1 MIQFPENR
9 KKPYFG
15 HFLDQFWPKTG
26 KKDFFSKI
34 GLRHFLS
41 WVTLGPHAKNQKNPM
56 IQFGEKLLTHTHTHT
71 HTHIR
76 THTHTDTG

>member
-1 MIQFPENR
+1 MIQFRENH

-15 HFLDQFWPKTG
+15 PILGQFWPKTG

-34 GLRHFLS
+34 RLRHFLS

-56 IQFGEKLLTHTHTHT
+56 IQFGEKL
-71 HTHIR
+71 
-76 THTHTDTG
+76 